1 MFERL
6 NMAIHRKREEAR
18 PGARLL
24 LESKEPVAL
33 PPAEINLDGVTVE
46 RDEFRP
52 YLDELLDLLRN
63 GVTAQPAPIVLS
75 DSVFVIDGSTRT
87 FWVRIWH
94 LGPERT
100 IIDRMHV
107 TSCLPRLPGIR
118 IPGLS

>member
-1 MFERL
+1 
-6 NMAIHRKREEAR
+6 MAIHRKREEAR

-24 LESKEPVAL
+24 LESKEPVNL
-33 PPAEINLDGVTVE
+33 PPAEINLAGVTVE
-46 RDEFRP
+46 REEFRP
-52 YLDELLDLLRN
+52 YLDELLDLLGE
-63 GVTAQPAPIVLS
+63 GVTAQPAPIVIS
-75 DSVFVIDGSTRT
+75 DSVFVIDGPRRT

-100 IIDRMHV
+100 LIDRMHV